1 MRTAEDMIND
11 LRDAGRDDKWI
22 LTVASATHGGRLYPE
37 VGAILAGTQPLK
49 PAKKKRYSPGC
60 GGGGVVA
67 NVPLCQECG
76 CGLVQGV
83 CPELK
88 NHITKKKRD
97 L

>member
-37 VGAILAGTQPLK
+37 VEAILAGTQPLK
-49 PAKKKRYSPGC
+49 PAKKKRNPGS
-60 GGGGVVA
+60 GGDGAVV
-67 NVPLCQECG
+67 NTSVCQECG
-76 CGLVQGV
+76 CSLVKGV

-88 NHITKKKRD
+88 NHITK
-97 L
+97 